1 MLGKSQIFSL
11 TTESGISGILSGKPL
26 KNNLGNRHFELWGK
40 HPKQKKNWE
49 IEEKLGNAIFFKQAA
64 EPRLSGNIKLIRV
77 ETNRLNGKPL
87 TFEADR

>member
-26 KNNLGNRHFELWGK
+26 KNNLGNRHIELWGK

-49 IEEKLGNAIFFKQAA
+49 IEEKLVNAIFSS
-64 EPRLSGNIKLIRV
+64 RLLNRDFR
-77 ETNRLNGKPL
+77 ETLNLLELRQTG
-87 TFEADR
+87 

>member
-11 TTESGISGILSGKPL
+11 TAESGISGILSGKPL
-26 KNNLGNRHFELWGK
+26 KINLGNRQFELWGK

-64 EPRLSGNIKLIRV
+64 ERKLSGKIK
-77 ETNRLNGKPL
+77 TY
-87 TFEADR
+87 

>member
-11 TTESGISGILSGKPL
+11 TTESGISGILSDKPL

-49 IEEKLGNAIFFKQAA
+49 IEEKLGNAIFSS
-64 EPRLSGNIKLIRV
+64 RLVNRDFR
-77 ETNRLNGKPL
+77 ETLNLLELRQTG
-87 TFEADR
+87 